1 MIAFKSKYLS
11 GRIFCAVLALAS
23 VLSTGQVAAAVCP
36 DVNPEALQ
44 WLDKMSR
51 SAYEESYQGVV
62 TLQRGDDMQ
71 VMQISHSVSG
81 SAASE
86 SLTQLTGQ
94 GAQVVRVEHPLD
106 CIHPGHKLLR
116 LGTQLHPDG
125 AAEPTEGQ
133 CGLSEHYR
141 FSVTVGERVAG
152 RRAVRIIISPRDMYR
167 YGYVMELDK
176 QTALLLKTETIGRG
190 EKVLERFQFAGLSY
204 GEQPNRA
211 PEVNLVHRASH
222 PVLMNHPGEPS
233 NNHYSRG
240 DWLIDWVP
248 GGFTVTDSVSGDT
261 SRRTYTDGLAVFSVF
276 LEMLPRDIQPGEGVV
291 RRGGTTSYSRGLHL
305 SGKPALVTVIGEI
318 PVNTARMVADS
329 IVRVQ

>member
-1 MIAFKSKYLS
+1 MIVFKIKYLPS
-11 GRIFCAVLALAS
+11 QIFCAVLALAS
-23 VLSTGQVAAAVCP
+23 VLGAGQVAAAVCP
-36 DVNPEALQ
+36 DVNPKALQ
-44 WLDKMSR
+44 WLDRMSR

-71 VMQISHSVSG
+71 VMQIAHSVSG
-81 SAASE
+81 RAASE

-94 GAQVVRVEHPLD
+94 GAQVVRVQHPLD

-116 LGTQLHPDG
+116 LS
-125 AAEPTEGQ
+125 TELDSHSVTDPMAGQ
-133 CGLSEHYR
+133 CGLSDHYR
-141 FSVTVGERVAG
+141 FSVAVGERVAG
-152 RRAVRIIISPRDMYR
+152 RMAVRIIISPKDMYR
-167 YGYVMELDK
+167 YGYVMELDQ

-204 GEQPNRA
+204 GEQPNRGT
-211 PEVNLVHRASH
+211 EVNLVHRASH
-222 PVLMNHPGEPS
+222 PVLINDPGQPS
-233 NNHYSRG
+233 KNQYLRG
-240 DWLIDWVP
+240 DWHVDWVP

-291 RRGGTTSYSRGLHL
+291 RSGGTTSYSRGLHL

-329 IVRVQ
+329 IARVQ